1 MGMNETPHPAVV
13 ARRRRLHQLRVRIA
27 TGVVGLFIAVFS
39 VIYAQT
45 PSTAKTTT
53 SKNRVASATSSSSS
67 SSSSSTSST
76 TATPMTTSQ
85 S

>member
-1 MGMNETPHPAVV
+1 MNETPHPAVL
-13 ARRRRLHQLRVRIA
+13 ARRRRLRQLRVRIA
-27 TGVVGLFIAVFS
+27 TGVVGLFIAIFS

-45 PSTAKTTT
+45 PSTAKTTA
-53 SKNRVASATSSSSS
+53 SKNRVASVASSSSS
-67 SSSSSTSST
+67 SST

>member
-1 MGMNETPHPAVV
+1 MNETPHPAVL

-53 SKNRVASATSSSSS
+53 SKNRVAAVSSSS
-67 SSSSSTSST
+67 SSSSSTT
-76 TATPMTTSQ
+76 TTPMTTSP